1 MSREIQVRICG
12 GPGGEIP
19 LGYSTIIIF
28 IMVFKENLGKWCKWG
43 TRMDLKEW
51 KGPIF

>member
-1 MSREIQVRICG
+1 
-12 GPGGEIP
+12 
-19 LGYSTIIIF
+19 
-28 IMVFKENLGKWCKWG
+28 MVFKENLGKWCKWG